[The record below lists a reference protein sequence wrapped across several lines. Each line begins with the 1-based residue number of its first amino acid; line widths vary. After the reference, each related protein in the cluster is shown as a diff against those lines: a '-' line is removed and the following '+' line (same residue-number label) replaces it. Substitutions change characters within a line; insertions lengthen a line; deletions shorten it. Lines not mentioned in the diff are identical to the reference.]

1 MYICVYIYVCLGFT
15 SIWLVAYT
23 IPRWEEVV
31 ASEVRSLYIYRDIDI
46 SVYRAT
52 VYAYSYC

>member
-31 ASEVRSLYIYRDIDI
+31 ASEVRSLHICIYIYIYGYSAI
-46 SVYRAT
+46 A
-52 VYAYSYC
+52 YAYSYY